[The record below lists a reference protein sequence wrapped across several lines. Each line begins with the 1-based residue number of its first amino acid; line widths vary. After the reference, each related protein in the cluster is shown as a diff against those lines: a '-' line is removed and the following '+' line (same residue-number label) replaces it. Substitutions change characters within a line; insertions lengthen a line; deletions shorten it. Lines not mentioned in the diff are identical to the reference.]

1 MKIFSS
7 AYYLFTLGLTSKS
20 QLSCKIK
27 LSDISFIQLN
37 FCLIPSFYP
46 GLSSLYSGVFAL
58 DNTFIDPLITIKAY
72 NVNMR
77 LGSTLEAKKGGRRD
91 AYFLFFL

>member
-1 MKIFSS
+1 MQNQAVGHFVH
-7 AYYLFTLGLTSKS
+7 
-20 QLSCKIK
+20 
-27 LSDISFIQLN
+27 IQLN

-58 DNTFIDPLITIKAY
+58 DNTYIDPLITIKAY

-77 LGSTLEAKKGGRRD
+77 LGSTFEAKKGGEEGC
-91 AYFLFFL
+91 LFSVFPLN